1 MTDRQDGSP
10 TTSNDERRP
19 RIVLAD
25 DHPAVLVAFARL
37 LQQSCDVVASVSNGT
52 DAIQAVTTLK
62 PDVLVVDLMMPD
74 VDGLEVCRR
83 VIQLVPETDVVIV
96 TAFDDAQVREIALRD
111 GATAFVAK
119 SVASERLEDTVLK
132 IFARKPRPS
141 TPRNVTDSV
150 RQG

>member
-1 MTDRQDGSP
+1 MTDGQNGSP
-10 TTSNDERRP
+10 TTSDDERRP

-25 DHPAVLVAFARL
+25 DFPSVLVAFARL
-37 LQQSCDVVASVSNGT
+37 LQPSCDVVASVSNGT
-52 DAIQAVTTLK
+52 DAIQAVTALK

-83 VIQLVPETDVVIV
+83 VIQLVPETNVVIV
-96 TAFDDAQVREIALRD
+96 TAFDDATVRKIALRD

-132 IFARKPRPS
+132 IFAGKSRPWPS
-141 TPRNVTDSV
+141 RNATDSV
-150 RQG
+150 RDG